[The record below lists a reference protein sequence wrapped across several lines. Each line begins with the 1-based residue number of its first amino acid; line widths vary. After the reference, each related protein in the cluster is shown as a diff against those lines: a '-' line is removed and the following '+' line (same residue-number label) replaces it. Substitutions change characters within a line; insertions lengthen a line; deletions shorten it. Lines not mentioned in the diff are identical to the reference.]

1 MLKLWWSQDIKKLKL
16 SGVTNV
22 LQSFQN
28 LKFRNNL
35 SEIDA
40 VHFTPVNT
48 NTKPYKSKELSI
60 YNILQ

>member
-1 MLKLWWSQDIKKLKL
+1 MLKLWWSQGIKELKL
-16 SGVTNV
+16 SGVINV
-22 LQSFQN
+22 PQSLKK

-40 VHFTPVNT
+40 VHFIPVNT
-48 NTKPYKSKELSI
+48 YTMPYKSKLSI